1 MKSLLRITSENSDSK
16 QPYLALNLFNSGKH
30 NSHLKKEKLH
40 QKSSKNTFSHDKQE
54 QLSNDEHE
62 FVKRMCIFC
71 RQNNK
76 TKFCDMITK
85 PEIRK

>member
-1 MKSLLRITSENSDSK
+1 M
-16 QPYLALNLFNSGKH
+16 ALNLFNSGKH
-30 NSHLKKEKLH
+30 NSHSKKEKLH
-40 QKSSKNTFSHDKQE
+40 EKSSKNKFSHDKQE

-85 PEIRK
+85 PEICK